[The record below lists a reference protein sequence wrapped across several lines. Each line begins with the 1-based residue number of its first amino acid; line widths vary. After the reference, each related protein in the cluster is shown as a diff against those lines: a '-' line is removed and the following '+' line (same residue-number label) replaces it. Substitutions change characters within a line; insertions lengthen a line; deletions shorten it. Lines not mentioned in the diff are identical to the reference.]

1 MKRRR
6 RTLALTKRNNGKAD
20 KEAQTLT
27 APSHSRQMHFPQEEE
42 ERNFL

>member
-6 RTLALTKRNNGKAD
+6 RTLALMKRNNGKAD

-27 APSHSRQMHFPQEEE
+27 VPSHSRRMQLPQEEE
-42 ERNFL
+42 ERTFL